1 MGEIDPSPFEIV
13 GMGYKKQDEIVLKKS
28 LLPALKKLPWLS
40 IIVLSIIVSGCV
52 FADRISNHDP
62 TMYYLDHINEPP
74 SQEFYFGTDSMG
86 RDLYSIIW
94 YGGRTSLM
102 VGMFGMVL
110 VTLIGI
116 TYGSIN
122 GMVNTKGDL
131 LMQRIVEIFHCIP
144 TLLLALLLLG
154 IMGKQSILTITVVI
168 AIVSWFALARIV
180 RSEVRQIRNNEYV
193 LAAKA
198 MGSDFPHLV
207 RVHLIPNIIPAIMF
221 VVISSISGCI
231 TMEATLSF
239 LGIGLPLD
247 ILSWGSI
254 LSLANRA
261 LLTNTWWVIIFPG
274 IFLIATL
281 TCISSIA
288 NAFRRDANKKPNRL

>member
-1 MGEIDPSPFEIV
+1 MGEIDPSLFEIV
-13 GMGYKKQDEIVLKKS
+13 GTGYNKQDEIVPKKS
-28 LLPALKKLPWLS
+28 LLPILKKLPWLS
-40 IIVLSIIVSGCV
+40 IIVLSIIVFGCI
-52 FADRISNHDP
+52 FADHISNHDP
-62 TMYYLDHINEPP
+62 TMFYLDHINEPP
-74 SQEFYFGTDSMG
+74 SHEFYFGTDSMG

-102 VGMFGMVL
+102 VGTLGMVL

-122 GMVNTKGDL
+122 GMANTRGDL
-131 LMQRIVEIFHCIP
+131 LMQRIVEVFHCIP
-144 TLLLALLLLG
+144 TILLALLLLG
-154 IMGKQSILTITVVI
+154 IMGKQSILTLTVVI
-168 AIVSWFALARIV
+168 AIVNWFALARIV

-198 MGSDFPHLV
+198 MGSNFPHMV
-207 RVHLIPNIIPAIMF
+207 RVHLVPNIVPAIMF
-221 VVISSISGCI
+221 VVISSISACI

-239 LGIGLPLD
+239 LGLGLPLD

-254 LSLANRA
+254 LSLADRA

-274 IFLIATL
+274 IFLIVTL
-281 TCISSIA
+281 TCITSIA
-288 NAFRRDANKKPNRL
+288 NAFRKDTNKKPNRL

>member
-1 MGEIDPSPFEIV
+1 MGEIDQSHFEIV
-13 GMGYKKQDEIVLKKS
+13 GTGYNKQDEIILKKS
-28 LLPALKKLPWLS
+28 LLPTLKKLPWLS
-40 IIVLSIIVSGCV
+40 IIVLSIIVFGCI
-52 FADRISNHDP
+52 FADHISNHDP

-74 SQEFYFGTDSMG
+74 SHEFYFGTDSMG

-94 YGGRTSLM
+94 YGGRTSLI
-102 VGMFGMVL
+102 VGILGMVL

-122 GMVNTKGDL
+122 GMANTRGDL
-131 LMQRIVEIFHCIP
+131 FMQRIVEVFHSIP

-154 IMGKQSILTITVVI
+154 IMGKQTILTLTVVI

-207 RVHLIPNIIPAIMF
+207 KVHLVPNIIPAIMF
-221 VVISSISGCI
+221 VVISSISACI

-239 LGIGLPLD
+239 LGLGLPLD

-254 LSLANRA
+254 LSLSNRT

-274 IFLIATL
+274 IFLITTL
-281 TCISSIA
+281 TCITSIA
-288 NAFRRDANKKPNRL
+288 NAFRKDTNKKPNRL

>member
-1 MGEIDPSPFEIV
+1 
-13 GMGYKKQDEIVLKKS
+13 
-28 LLPALKKLPWLS
+28 
-40 IIVLSIIVSGCV
+40 
-52 FADRISNHDP
+52 
-62 TMYYLDHINEPP
+62 MYYLNHLNEPP
-74 SQEFYFGTDSMG
+74 SDEFYFGTDSLG
-86 RDLYSIIW
+86 RDLFSIIW

-102 VGMFGMVL
+102 VGMLGMAL
-110 VTLIGI
+110 VTLIGVS
-116 TYGSIN
+116 YGCIN
-122 GMVNTKGDL
+122 GMVNSRGDL
-131 LMQRIVEIFHCIP
+131 LMQRILEVFHSIP
-144 TLLLALLLLG
+144 TLLLALLILG
-154 IMGKQSILTITVVI
+154 VWGKQSILTLTVVI
-168 AIVSWFALARIV
+168 AITSWFALARIV

-207 RVHLIPNIIPAIMF
+207 RIHLIPNIIPAIMF

-288 NAFRRDANKKPNRL
+288 NAFRRDTNKKPNRL